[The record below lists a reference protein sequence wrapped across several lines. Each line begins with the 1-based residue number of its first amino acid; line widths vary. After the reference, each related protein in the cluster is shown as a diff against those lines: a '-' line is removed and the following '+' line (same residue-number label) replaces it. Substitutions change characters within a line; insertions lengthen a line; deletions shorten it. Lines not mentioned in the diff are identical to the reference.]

1 METVTLTEATA
12 NEATD
17 ATRDDL
23 VMTMLQEHVPL
34 ALLCDLTET
43 DGPSSQEILSTE
55 GEPADRWWE

>member
-12 NEATD
+12 TEATD
-17 ATRDDL
+17 APRDDL

>member
-1 METVTLTEATA
+1 MSTTTCTVEPGAAGL
-12 NEATD
+12 
-17 ATRDDL
+17 DL
-23 VMTMLQEHVPL
+23 ADTVVMTLLHDHVPL